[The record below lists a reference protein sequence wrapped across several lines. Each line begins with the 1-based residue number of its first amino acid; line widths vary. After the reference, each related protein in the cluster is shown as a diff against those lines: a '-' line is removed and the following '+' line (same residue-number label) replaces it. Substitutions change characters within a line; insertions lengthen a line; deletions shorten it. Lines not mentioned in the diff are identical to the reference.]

1 MIKVTLIQNFKSVFV
16 LCTIQVQKEHHA
28 WSNYCVRNQ
37 ETEKCC
43 ESDLHVTEN
52 QHQKWPQEEPK
63 WFPIFT
69 QVSTTFNLW
78 TDEIFYFVLGA
89 SYSLK
94 KNMLLQ
100 WGYRSVLE
108 GQVLEIA
115 DWQWVEIPKWQW
127 WCSQVPSS
135 DLAVGAIDNAPSSPT
150 TTTTILVRPRSPLL
164 GSFWLNTMPRRHLEG
179 PLKLLCT
186 IFKATIQIAK

>member
-1 MIKVTLIQNFKSVFV
+1 MFWGGSKKVLPGQMIKVTLIQNFKSVFA

-94 KNMLLQ
+94 KNMLCINLSWKTFASVALNLLLINQ
-100 WGYRSVLE
+100 ISVLCHLIS
-108 GQVLEIA
+108 VL
-115 DWQWVEIPKWQW
+115 
-127 WCSQVPSS
+127 C
-135 DLAVGAIDNAPSSPT
+135 
-150 TTTTILVRPRSPLL
+150 
-164 GSFWLNTMPRRHLEG
+164 
-179 PLKLLCT
+179 
-186 IFKATIQIAK
+186 